1 MTRRIKAS
9 TSSHPVDR
17 EALRLV
23 ARAER
28 ELIKALGVYSK
39 FSSSR
44 PNPSV
49 RRRSDEAAK
58 AIREAVAR
66 LGTIRGMDPLYDGS
80 DPDLAPERGKEGSG
94 YERAKKRAARAKKRA
109 RGSE

>member
-1 MTRRIKAS
+1 MARRIKAS

-17 EALRLV
+17 EGLRLV

-28 ELIKALGVYSK
+28 DLTKALGVYSK

-44 PNPSV
+44 PDPSV
-49 RRRSDEAAK
+49 RRRSDDAVR

-66 LGTIRGMDPLYDGS
+66 LGTIRGVESLYDGS
-80 DPDLAPERGKEGSG
+80 DPDLASEGAKEGSG
-94 YERAKKRAARAKKRA
+94 YKRAQKRAQKRA